1 MKVPE
6 LESKGV
12 SIRLTVTTVV
22 VGIMGMYINLAP
34 YGLNKLKEECTKA
47 AREINS
53 LAMQTWGVKSCVVRG
68 QAVMAYPVQYGP
80 MGPAD

>member
-22 VGIMGMYINLAP
+22 VGIIGMYINLAP

-53 LAMQTWGVKSCVVRG
+53 LAMQTWGVKYCVIG
-68 QAVMAYPVQYGP
+68 TQLVMAYTLQY
-80 MGPAD
+80 